1 MTAMRPADPVAALRD
16 ALEAHGCG
24 PRGSEDRFMARC
36 PAHDDR
42 NPSLS
47 ITAAEDGRALVHCF
61 AGCLTEDVVAKV
73 GMCLA
78 DLFPDRIAPYDLSP
92 RDLRTTLE
100 TIGPAS
106 LAVKSA
112 RSNGHGPGRRLL
124 MTKVSDVKAEA
135 VRWLWQGR
143 VVLGMLNVVV
153 GEPGLGKSTLAYDL
167 AAKLSRG
174 ALEGDLY
181 GEPSDAL
188 VVTYEDHVASV
199 VRPRLEAA
207 GADVTRV
214 RVIGVRQEDDSEGLL
229 SLPADLDL
237 IRDAIE
243 RTGARLLIVDPIV
256 ASLAGEISSHRDQD
270 VRRVLAPLAQMAE
283 RHDIAVAAIMHV
295 NKSTAKQFFQRVGG
309 SIGFTGAARSMLLVA
324 RDPDDP
330 DGERGRRRIVAHG
343 KCNVGPLAPSLLF
356 ELESLWLPG
365 DIETSKLYPL
375 GECETSTAD
384 LLGADS
390 ADDRLEVDEAVEFL
404 QAELAN
410 GKRPAEEITSAAAT
424 RGIAERTLK
433 RARKAAGVKATRTGF
448 GRDGRWFL
456 ELTDDVSHRGPS
468 PNGTNPVASYGKTP
482 DLQGE
487 PPLDLVS
494 NLHRGP
500 TFDLGPLWSE
510 TPECECSV
518 PDRHTESWRP
528 HPATG
533 RLVCHVCHPPALER
547 TE

>member
-1 MTAMRPADPVAALRD
+1 
-16 ALEAHGCG
+16 
-24 PRGSEDRFMARC
+24 MARC

-42 NPSLS
+42 NPTLS

-78 DLFPDRIAPYDLSP
+78 DLFPDRIAPYDLSA

-256 ASLAGEISSHRDQD
+256 ASLAGEINSHRDQD

-283 RHDIAVAAIMHV
+283 RYDIAVAAVMHV

-330 DGERGRRRIVAHG
+330 DGERAGGGSLRTASATSGRSRRRCCSSLSRCGYPATSRHPSSTRWGNARRRLRICLAPTAQMIGLRSTRPSSSSKRSLRTASGRRKRSPRRPRQEV
-343 KCNVGPLAPSLLF
+343 SL
-356 ELESLWLPG
+356 
-365 DIETSKLYPL
+365 
-375 GECETSTAD
+375 
-384 LLGADS
+384 
-390 ADDRLEVDEAVEFL
+390 
-404 QAELAN
+404 N
-410 GKRPAEEITSAAAT
+410 G
-424 RGIAERTLK
+424 L
-433 RARKAAGVKATRTGF
+433 
-448 GRDGRWFL
+448 
-456 ELTDDVSHRGPS
+456 
-468 PNGTNPVASYGKTP
+468 
-482 DLQGE
+482 
-487 PPLDLVS
+487 
-494 NLHRGP
+494 
-500 TFDLGPLWSE
+500 
-510 TPECECSV
+510 
-518 PDRHTESWRP
+518 
-528 HPATG
+528 
-533 RLVCHVCHPPALER
+533 
-547 TE
+547 